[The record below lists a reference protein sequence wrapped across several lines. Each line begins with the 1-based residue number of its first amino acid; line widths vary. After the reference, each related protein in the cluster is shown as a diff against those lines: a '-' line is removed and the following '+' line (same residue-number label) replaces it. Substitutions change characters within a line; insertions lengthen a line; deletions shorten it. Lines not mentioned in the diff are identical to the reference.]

1 MKSSKILAVVAMASL
16 FAASSYAADE
26 GEIIAKYGA
35 ITIKKVTVKQLKYI
49 YSGPEVEVEKTVA
62 YIDDDLKAATTI
74 TEEIEVDSVY
84 FTREFKVGLNESRA
98 STLMLP
104 VEGGVA
110 SVSWKTGLDL
120 FEFVKVAK
128 ESNHNNYEILVRT
141 NNAGQLKANT
151 PYIALVK
158 GNESVRI
165 SLSTKDTDMKKF
177 VLKPTTGN
185 HVVRYPDKDNKD
197 QKDAY
202 EKADY
207 LWDLT
212 GTYEN
217 IEFKNPKNIFG
228 FAASAGE
235 KTELGE
241 FVKAACKDGK
251 CASIRPFRAYLK
263 CVPKSLSKS
272 ADEAEELPESV
283 KVFVIDDNGNKGT
296 TAIGTLNTR
305 TGEFVKEDNRWF
317 DMKGRVL
324 DHKPTAKGTYYNNK
338 KKVIIK

>member
-1 MKSSKILAVVAMASL
+1 MKCSKILAVVAMASL

-35 ITIKKVTVKQLKYI
+35 ITIKKFTRV
-49 YSGPEVEVEKTVA
+49 GCEHPEYNDPNCPIVEIVKTVA
-62 YIDDDLKAATTI
+62 VIDDDLKAATTI
-74 TEEIEVDSVY
+74 TEAIDVDSVH
-84 FTREFKVGLNESRA
+84 FTREFKVGQNETRA

-104 VEGGVA
+104 VDGGVA
-110 SVSWKTGLDL
+110 SSSWKTGLDL
-120 FEFVKVAK
+120 FEFVRVVK
-128 ESNHNNYEILVRT
+128 ESGRNNYEIHVKT
-141 NNAGQLKANT
+141 INAGQMKANT
-151 PYIALVK
+151 PYIAIVQ
-158 GNESVRI
+158 GNETVRI
-165 SLSTKDTDMKKF
+165 SLSTRNTDMKKIT
-177 VLKPTTGN
+177 LKPTAGN
-185 HVVRYPDKDNKD
+185 HVVRHT
-197 QKDAY
+197 
-202 EKADY
+202 EGDY
-207 LWDLT
+207 HWDMT

-228 FAASAGE
+228 FAASASG
-235 KTELGE
+235 TTQLGE

-263 CVPKSLSKS
+263 CVPKNMSKS
-272 ADEAEELPESV
+272 ASDEDVELPESI
-283 KVFVIDDNGNKGT
+283 KVFVIDDNGKKGT

-305 TGEFVKEDNRWF
+305 TGEFVKEDRWF